1 MKTEHYIYFISAG
14 TSIDRFV
21 KRILCTITAG
31 LCGSML
37 TAGVSSCCDV
47 ANFMQSCG
55 VCVAICNYSV
65 SILAQVFEP
74 IGCRCDSLCCHIAG
88 EAMVSLGGVTRAM
101 GVESDDPSMLRR
113 LPDGARCAE
122 TMLAFGAVLED
133 SMMER
138 LLQPTILLAMR
149 QQFDK
154 HRAMLDVLDAYR
166 PWALETMRK
175 EPVQVERA
183 AGVVWEWLSDEG
195 GSLLG
200 FLQVLCNGGIPYSA
214 TFLDNVRRFA
224 SGIKAMTMTKVEYQ
238 SIMVAWLCFGGRV
251 APPVDCAPTQMET
264 DASSSDDG
272 SCPSM
277 VGPVTADD
285 IHFACYRQHMRSMA
299 APLNAVASSTLA
311 MARQS
316 RDAIRVHAMVP
327 DPSDSVLAVG
337 GTSVES
343 QSRGAIHV
351 HSAAP
356 SASSGNTGVNF
367 FSAFHAEESYRP
379 GIAGNRHVEALSMHQ
394 SRLESRSRGAMHVHC
409 MVWPEHV
416 AAQTLMDAGVSPIH
430 DCSNAQL

>member
-1 MKTEHYIYFISAG
+1 
-14 TSIDRFV
+14 
-21 KRILCTITAG
+21 
-31 LCGSML
+31 
-37 TAGVSSCCDV
+37 
-47 ANFMQSCG
+47 
-55 VCVAICNYSV
+55 
-65 SILAQVFEP
+65 
-74 IGCRCDSLCCHIAG
+74 
-88 EAMVSLGGVTRAM
+88 VSLGGVTRAM

-113 LPDGARCAE
+113 LPDGGRCAE

-133 SMMER
+133 PMMER
-138 LLQPTILLAMR
+138 LLQPTILLTMR

-154 HRAMLDVLDAYR
+154 HRPMLDVLDGCTCHGR
-166 PWALETMRK
+166 SSETMKK

-238 SIMVAWLCFGGRV
+238 SIMVAWLCLGGRV

-351 HSAAP
+351 HSMVFAP
-356 SASSGNTGVNF
+356 SDS
-367 FSAFHAEESYRP
+367 
-379 GIAGNRHVEALSMHQ
+379 LQ
-394 SRLESRSRGAMHVHC
+394 
-409 MVWPEHV
+409 
-416 AAQTLMDAGVSPIH
+416 
-430 DCSNAQL
+430 

>member
-1 MKTEHYIYFISAG
+1 
-14 TSIDRFV
+14 
-21 KRILCTITAG
+21 
-31 LCGSML
+31 
-37 TAGVSSCCDV
+37 
-47 ANFMQSCG
+47 MQSCG
-55 VCVAICNYSV
+55 VYVAICNYSV

-74 IGCRCDSLCCHIAG
+74 IGCRCDSVCCHIAG

-133 SMMER
+133 PMMER

-154 HRAMLDVLDAYR
+154 HRAMLDVLDVYR

-251 APPVDCAPTQMET
+251 VPPLVDCTPTLFLSVADGDSCHPIIS
-264 DASSSDDG
+264 DAT
-272 SCPSM
+272 SM
-277 VGPVTADD
+277 AGPVTADD
-285 IHFACYRQHMRSMA
+285 IHFACYRQ
-299 APLNAVASSTLA
+299 LNGLAFGTLA
-311 MARQS
+311 
-316 RDAIRVHAMVP
+316 
-327 DPSDSVLAVG
+327 
-337 GTSVES
+337 VER

-351 HSAAP
+351 HS
-356 SASSGNTGVNF
+356 
-367 FSAFHAEESYRP
+367 
-379 GIAGNRHVEALSMHQ
+379 
-394 SRLESRSRGAMHVHC
+394 
-409 MVWPEHV
+409 MVWAEPSDSV
-416 AAQTLMDAGVSPIH
+416 Q
-430 DCSNAQL
+430 

>member
-1 MKTEHYIYFISAG
+1 M
-14 TSIDRFV
+14 
-21 KRILCTITAG
+21 CTITVG

-47 ANFMQSCG
+47 ENFMQSCG
-55 VCVAICNYSV
+55 VYVAICNYSV

-74 IGCRCDSLCCHIAG
+74 IGCRCDSLCCHITG

-101 GVESDDPSMLRR
+101 GVESDDPSMLRC
-113 LPDGARCAE
+113 LPDGGRCAE

-133 SMMER
+133 PMMER
-138 LLQPTILLAMR
+138 LLQPTILLTMR

-154 HRAMLDVLDAYR
+154 HRPMLDVLDGCTGYGR
-166 PWALETMRK
+166 SSETMRK

-195 GSLLG
+195 GSVLG

-251 APPVDCAPTQMET
+251 VPPVDCAPTQMEA

-299 APLNAVASSTLA
+299 GPLNAVASSTLA

-327 DPSDSVLAVG
+327 DSSDSVLAVG

-356 SASSGNTGVNF
+356 SASGGNTSVNF
-367 FSAFHAEESYRP
+367 FSAFHADECYRP
-379 GIAGNRHVEALSMHQ
+379 GIAGNRHAEALFM
-394 SRLESRSRGAMHVHC
+394 ESQSRGAMHVHS

-416 AAQTLMDAGVSPIH
+416 AAQTLDRAGVSPIH